1 MKQSLAAFAALV
13 PIFALILLGY
23 CLRRYRI
30 VPDEFW
36 APMEKLTYFIFFP
49 LLLLDN
55 LSKANLGDLSVL
67 PMALA
72 LMSAILAVT
81 LGLYLLRRRLNLTGP
96 AFSSVFQGSVRP
108 NTFVGLAAASA
119 LFGVPGVTLFAIGL
133 ASVVPLVNVLC
144 VVVLSRYGT
153 GQSNGP
159 SVKAAVF
166 GILRN
171 PIILGVAAGALL
183 NLSGIGKPPV
193 FGPICEILG
202 AAATPLGLLAVGA
215 GLDIPAVRSAGR
227 ALLQSSAI
235 KLLIVPGLTALFCAV
250 YGVHGLTLT
259 IAVLFNA
266 LPAAASSY
274 VLARQMGGDSSLMA
288 GLITAQTVLALPSIP
303 FALMMFG

>member
-81 LGLYLLRRRLNLTGP
+81 LGLYLLRRRLNLAGP

-133 ASVVPLVNVLC
+133 ASVVPMVNVLC
-144 VVVLSRYGT
+144 VVVLSR
-153 GQSNGP
+153 
-159 SVKAAVF
+159 
-166 GILRN
+166 
-171 PIILGVAAGALL
+171 
-183 NLSGIGKPPV
+183 
-193 FGPICEILG
+193 
-202 AAATPLGLLAVGA
+202 
-215 GLDIPAVRSAGR
+215 
-227 ALLQSSAI
+227 
-235 KLLIVPGLTALFCAV
+235 
-250 YGVHGLTLT
+250 
-259 IAVLFNA
+259 
-266 LPAAASSY
+266 
-274 VLARQMGGDSSLMA
+274 
-288 GLITAQTVLALPSIP
+288 
-303 FALMMFG
+303 